1 MSLFKR
7 ISTTVSTTVERA
19 VNKVENHDAI
29 INAAL
34 RETQTAAAR
43 SRVRLAR
50 VRKDGEGLK
59 SRRKELKTAVS
70 QWTERARDAAERDER
85 KALECLRRKNECE
98 TRLAALEDSIDKHNL
113 LESQVADNLKKIE
126 GRIGEVSHQRNMMRS
141 RQSVAEAMRV
151 INNIE
156 GVSYG
161 EIEDTFDRWE
171 INLGETEVLMG
182 PAVEDPLEAEFLE
195 AEDEAEL
202 RAELAAL
209 LEPKSDNTQQ
219 SGRQG

>member
-59 SRRKELKTAVS
+59 TRQKDLLRAVS
-70 QWTERARDAAERDER
+70 QWTERAREAAETDEL
-85 KALECLRRKNECE
+85 KALECLRRKNDCE
-98 TRLAALEDSIDKHNL
+98 ARLRALDDSMEKHGV
-113 LESQVADNLKKIE
+113 LESQVAENLKKIE
-126 GRIGEVSHQRNMMRS
+126 DRIGEVSHQRNMMRS

-171 INLGETEVLMG
+171 VNLGETEVLMG
-182 PAVEDPLEAEFLE
+182 PAARDPLEAEFLQE
-195 AEDEAEL
+195 EDEAEL
-202 RAELAAL
+202 RAELASL
-209 LEPKSDNTQQ
+209 LAQNRERQ
-219 SGRQG
+219 S